1 MSNEETTKKNNK
13 TRVVTGVV
21 VGFTILAALLA
32 GGFIL
37 AAVVAV
43 FVYFSMKEYVQ
54 ILNHKGFQPSF
65 RIILFICFL
74 MFVASV
80 AHANALFPFILFIGV
95 TLSFC
100 AVLFKLRQPYIA
112 NVATTVF
119 GFILCWLPTYVYLLR
134 GLGAPGKGF
143 LSLFTSNPGLGY
155 IIMVFF
161 VIMATDIGA
170 YFFGKKFGKKQL
182 SPEVSPKKT
191 VVGAVAGSV
200 CAILTSLVLGFFF
213 KLSFFQAF
221 WAGTIITFFAQVG
234 DLSESLLKRDAGVKD
249 SGNSLPGHGG
259 FLDRADSYL
268 LAAPVS
274 YFFFKYVVLTDL
286 SLAQFITLAEKV
298 LSNAGIM

>member
-1 MSNEETTKKNNK
+1 
-13 TRVVTGVV
+13 
-21 VGFTILAALLA
+21 
-32 GGFIL
+32 
-37 AAVVAV
+37 
-43 FVYFSMKEYVQ
+43 
-54 ILNHKGFQPSF
+54 
-65 RIILFICFL
+65 
-74 MFVASV
+74 
-80 AHANALFPFILFIGV
+80 
-95 TLSFC
+95 
-100 AVLFKLRQPYIA
+100 
-112 NVATTVF
+112 
-119 GFILCWLPTYVYLLR
+119 
-134 GLGAPGKGF
+134 
-143 LSLFTSNPGLGY
+143 
-155 IIMVFF
+155 MVFF

-213 KLSFFQAF
+213 KLSFSQAF
-221 WAGTIITFFAQVG
+221 WAGAIITFFAQVG